1 MSIKDIRTV
10 DLFCGAGGFTEG
22 FRKAGGFTPILAV
35 DFDKQAIDT
44 FRHNHSNVSAVCSDI
59 SEINADSLREL
70 TRDQEIDA
78 VIGGPPCQGFSL
90 AGPRLPDDPKNRL
103 FKEFVRV
110 VDELKPKVFIF
121 ENVTGIVSMQGG
133 LVLEAICHEFKS
145 IGYEISHAILN
156 SAEFG
161 VPQARPRF
169 IMIGTRSGRRIP
181 MPVPTHDAP
190 NNCRLDLFGD
200 SRLPF
205 VTVEQAFSNLPNLG
219 QGEGKEV
226 MEPLPPLNEYQ
237 RSLVGS
243 RQFGKLYN
251 HRATRHSEKI
261 VQRYSA
267 LPQGGDVR
275 SLPMELRTK
284 KNNVFRLLGSV
295 PSRTITCNFRTDII
309 HPWQPRGL
317 TTREAA
323 RLQGFDDDY
332 QFFGNLT
339 RKARYVT
346 QDDQVGNAVPPLLAK
361 ALALHIK
368 EIL

>member
-1 MSIKDIRTV
+1 MNTINTV

-22 FRKAGGFTPILAV
+22 FKKSGGFNPLLAV
-35 DFDKQAIDT
+35 DFDKQACDT
-44 FRHNHSNVSAVCSDI
+44 FSHNHPEIPTFCSDI
-59 SEINADSLREL
+59 SDIDETSLREL
-70 TRDQEIDA
+70 IKNQRVDV

-90 AGPRLPDDPKNRL
+90 AGRRMPDDPKNRL

-121 ENVTGIVSMQGG
+121 ENVAGIVSMQGG
-133 LVLEAICHEFKS
+133 LVLEAICNEFAS
-145 IGYEISHAILN
+145 IGYEISHDILN

-161 VPQARPRF
+161 APQARPRF
-169 IMIGTRSGRRIP
+169 IMIGTNCGRRMP
-181 MPVPTHDAP
+181 MPPTTHSSTD
-190 NNCRLDLFGD
+190 NCNLDLFGK
-200 SRLPF
+200 SMLPF
-205 VTVEQAFSNLPNLG
+205 VTVKDALSNLPSLG
-219 QGEGKEV
+219 QGEGDEV
-226 MEPLPPLNEYQ
+226 MKNTSPVNEYQ
-237 RSLVGS
+237 RSIAGS
-243 RQFGKLYN
+243 RQPGFLFN

-261 VQRYSA
+261 VERYSA
-267 LPQGGDVR
+267 MPQGGDIR

-284 KNNVFRLLGSV
+284 KNNVFRMLESV

-323 RLQGFDDDY
+323 RLQSFDDDY

-361 ALALHIK
+361 ALGNHIK